1 MELLKN
7 LANLILDFVLPL
19 SPAGDQKAIDD
30 LDVVCAYDGTYS
42 NNVCVGDEGWTR
54 LNSVYCDLLISAI
67 LCLLP

>member
-30 LDVVCAYDGTYS
+30 LDVVCAYDGEE
-42 NNVCVGDEGWTR
+42 NGENVTSGDGR
-54 LNSVYCDLLISAI
+54 V
-67 LCLLP
+67 LPG